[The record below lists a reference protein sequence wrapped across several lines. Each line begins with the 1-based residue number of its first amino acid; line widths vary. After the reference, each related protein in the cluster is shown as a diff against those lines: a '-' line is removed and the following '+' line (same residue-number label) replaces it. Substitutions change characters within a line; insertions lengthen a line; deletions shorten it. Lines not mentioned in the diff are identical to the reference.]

1 MNFDKGLIGGSSAL
15 LVLSLLAEKDYYGYE
30 IIRTLEERSD
40 ETFIYNEGTLYP
52 ILHKME
58 SRGWVISY
66 KEKIENGRERKYYQ
80 ITRAGMSQLETEMKQ
95 WESFSASVNK
105 VIFGSKAFLGKV
117 QP

>member
-40 ETFIYNEGTLYP
+40 ETFQYNEGTLYP

-58 SRGWVISY
+58 SKGLVVSY
-66 KEKIENGRERKYYQ
+66 KEKMENGRERKYYQ
-80 ITRAGMSQLETEMKQ
+80 ITKAGLGQLEAEVQQ
-95 WESFSASVNK
+95 WEVFSTSVNK
-105 VIFGSKAFLGKV
+105 VILGGKAALGRA
-117 QP
+117 

>member
-40 ETFIYNEGTLYP
+40 ETFQYNEGTLYP

-58 SRGWVISY
+58 SKGLVVSY
-66 KEKIENGRERKYYQ
+66 KEKMENGRERKYYQ
-80 ITRAGMSQLETEMKQ
+80 ITKAGLSQLETEMEQ
-95 WESFSASVNK
+95 WEVFSTSVNK
-105 VIFGSKAFLGKV
+105 VILGGKAALARA
-117 QP
+117 

>member
-40 ETFIYNEGTLYP
+40 ETFQYNEGTLYP

-58 SRGWVISY
+58 SKGLVVSY
-66 KEKIENGRERKYYQ
+66 KEKMESGRERKYYQ
-80 ITRAGMSQLETEMKQ
+80 ITKAGLSQLETEMEQ
-95 WESFSASVNK
+95 WEVFSTSVNK
-105 VIFGSKAFLGKV
+105 VILGGKAALARA
-117 QP
+117 

>member
-52 ILHKME
+52 VLHKME

-66 KEKIENGRERKYYQ
+66 KEKMENGRERKYYQ
-80 ITRAGMSQLETEMKQ
+80 ITRAGISQLETETKQ
-95 WESFSASVNK
+95 WEAFSSSVNK
-105 VIFGSKAFLGKV
+105 VLIGSKTVLGKA
-117 QP
+117 